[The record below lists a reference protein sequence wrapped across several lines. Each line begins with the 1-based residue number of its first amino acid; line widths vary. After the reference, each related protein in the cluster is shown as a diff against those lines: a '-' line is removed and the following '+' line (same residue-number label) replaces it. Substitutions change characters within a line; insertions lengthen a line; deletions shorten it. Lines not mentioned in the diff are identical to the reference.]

1 MIIIAIILKI
11 LVFDPLDFAKK
22 TSFDLFL
29 NKKYDKYENLFKNTT
44 ESENYKIIKLPF
56 SKPRRVLFDRV
67 TKNFILTGDSEY
79 LTTSRKINK
88 NGEEIDS
95 LKIRGYLFSSGVYFY
110 EDYCIDWAITGNKS
124 KQKYDTIINYDSLS
138 KEEFEDYLSK
148 ATIVDFTKKHTD
160 YKGFKSLENH
170 KGRCHLKIQDKWI
183 VIESKKMF
191 DELEEDYEKDYFEL
205 KHKNFSKKNEPRLIT
220 LSNRTAPIKDWKKE
234 DNIIFLQKFKKK
246 SRQRTGLMNHNGLG
260 RSGWNGTGYFQLTH
274 NSEVFNFKSYTFE
287 SKLFTY
293 SPFVPYIYSFKPD
306 ISVYF
311 PEKIYNVDIAFILSG
326 DASGLSNQPTESR
339 GVYVLKKK

>member
-11 LVFDPLDFAKK
+11 LILDPLDFAKK
-22 TSFDLFL
+22 ASFDLFL
-29 NKKYDKYENLFKNTT
+29 NKKYDKYEDLFKNTT
-44 ESENYKIIKLPF
+44 ESENCKIIKLPF
-56 SKPRRVLFDRV
+56 EKPRRVLFDRV
-67 TKNFILTGDSEY
+67 TKNFILTGNSEY
-79 LTTSRKINK
+79 QITSRKINE

-95 LKIRGYLFSSGVYFY
+95 LKIKGYLFSSGVYFY

-124 KQKYDTIINYDSLS
+124 KHKYDTIINYDSLS
-138 KEEFEDYLSK
+138 KEEFEDYLNK
-148 ATIVDFTKKHTD
+148 ATIVGFTKKHAD
-160 YKGFKSLENH
+160 YKGFESLENH

-191 DELEEDYEKDYFEL
+191 DELEDDYEKDYFEL
-205 KHKNFSKKNEPRLIT
+205 KHKNSSKKNEPRLIT

-234 DNIIFLQKFKKK
+234 DNIIFLQKFKKE
-246 SRQRTGLMNHNGLG
+246 SREREGFFFDNRDR
-260 RSGWNGTGYFQLTH
+260 RSGWNGTGYFQLSY
-274 NSEVFNFKSYTFE
+274 NSEVFNFKSYAFE
-287 SKLFTY
+287 SKRFTN
-293 SPFVPYIYSFKPD
+293 SPFVPYICSFKPD

-339 GVYVLKKK
+339 GIYVLKKK